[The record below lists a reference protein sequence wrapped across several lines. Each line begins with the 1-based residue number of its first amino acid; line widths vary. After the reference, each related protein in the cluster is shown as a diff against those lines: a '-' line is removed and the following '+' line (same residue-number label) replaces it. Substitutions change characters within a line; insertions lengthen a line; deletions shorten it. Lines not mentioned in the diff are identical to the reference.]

1 VRIEIRRVGA
11 IKNGEQVTGNRVRA
25 KVVKNKVAPPFK
37 SAEFDI
43 MFGQGISREGDLLD
57 SGLALGAVER
67 SGAWLSCGELRLGQG
82 RENAKQF
89 LSENRDVASE
99 LEKTIIEKARAQKGL
114 PIAPKEESPEAEE
127 A

>member
-1 VRIEIRRVGA
+1 
-11 IKNGEQVTGNRVRA
+11 
-25 KVVKNKVAPPFK
+25 
-37 SAEFDI
+37 

-57 SGLALGAVER
+57 SGIALGAVER

-89 LSENRDVASE
+89 LLDNRDVAAE
-99 LEKTIIEKARAQKGL
+99 LEKAILEKARATKGL
-114 PIAPKEESPEAEE
+114 PIAPKEDAPAAEE